1 MDILKLYILFA
12 LIGALVYGIC
22 RLLRLKPVFSKIEKP
37 KRSAL
42 CSLIAVSVCFLI
54 IFALMLLSYKHG
66 PTHAPTHGTGHGH
79 HRNLLGMLLLQLIL
93 FVPVIFMLRR
103 NGETLQSIGI
113 TRANLWKATV
123 VGLFL
128 SATTLFFGHGGPS
141 AALKLTEG
149 HDINTLI
156 YFSFVGFGEEIL
168 YRGYLQS
175 RLIAWLGHNRG
186 WVLTS
191 IIMALVH
198 VPQRLVTERMG
209 IPHALLSSL
218 ELVPVSLLMGFVM
231 LRTGNVVSGGLFH
244 TFCNWAG
251 AR

>member
-1 MDILKLYILFA
+1 
-12 LIGALVYGIC
+12 LIGAFVYGLC
-22 RLLRLKPVFSKIEKP
+22 RLLRLKPVLPKITNP

-42 CSLIAVSVCFLI
+42 CSLIAVSVGCLI
-54 IFALMLLSYKHG
+54 IFSLMLLSSKH
-66 PTHAPTHGTGHGH
+66 PAAHGAGHGH
-79 HRNLLGMLLLQLIL
+79 HRNLVNMLFLQLVL
-93 FVPVIFMLRR
+93 FIPVALMLRR

-128 SATTLFFGHGGPS
+128 AGTTLFLGHGGPG

-168 YRGYLQS
+168 YRGYFQS

-186 WVLTS
+186 WIIASV
-191 IIMALVH
+191 IMALVH
-198 VPQRLVTERMG
+198 IPQRVVAERMS
-209 IPHALLSSL
+209 IPHAIVASL
-218 ELVPVSLLMGFVM
+218 ELIPVSLLMGYVM

-244 TFCNWAG
+244 TFCNWVG